1 MFIVIFENLYVYI
14 QLFLQVE
21 KDSLQFRGLGGPE
34 KKEFAINM
42 KLYQSVNPD
51 TVKYAVRPRC
61 IEFALEKVGLNIT

>member
-1 MFIVIFENLYVYI
+1 MYVYI